1 MAKNGFVSA
10 MDDLPWIVKLIFCL
24 PVLNWIYGIY
34 RIVKGL
40 SQNNVLMWV
49 IGILWIIPGS
59 VICWLID
66 LICVIVYKK
75 PTVLA

>member
-1 MAKNGFVSA
+1 MAKNGFVYA

-40 SQNNVLMWV
+40 SKNDVLMWV
-49 IGILWIIPGS
+49 VGILWIIPGS